1 MDPSSSR
8 YESDDIHV
16 SCDVYGPPDMTQVL
30 KKPYVLASIAVLV
43 VVGYVL
49 ATNSDAILAG
59 HRSYLWLYLGAAAA
73 AIIGLAVGTVRRT
86 ISGRLW
92 LGILASIPLLALAV
106 AAWLLSPFAA
116 TDIALD
122 ALADSDSVV
131 VSSSASAITIEP
143 TTGARDV
150 GLIFQ
155 PGARVDARA
164 YAHILRPLA
173 EAGYRVVIVKQ
184 PLGIAFLA
192 SGFAE
197 EWASTHP
204 ETETWAVGGHSLGGV
219 VASSNAADNAD
230 IDGLV
235 LWASVPASDI
245 SDSTRLDVA
254 SIYGTND
261 DLTDPDQV
269 RESSANL
276 PMGTRFVPIE
286 GGTHA
291 FFGDYGIQP
300 GDGEPGVPRD
310 QAQAEIASS
319 TIGFLGGLLAAQ

>member
-1 MDPSSSR
+1 ML
-8 YESDDIHV
+8 
-16 SCDVYGPPDMTQVL
+16 QVL
-30 KKPYVLASIAVLV
+30 KKPYVLASIVVLV

-49 ATNSDAILAG
+49 ATNSDPILAG
-59 HRSYLWLYLGAAAA
+59 HRSYQVLYFGAAAA
-73 AIIGLAVGTVRRT
+73 AVIGVAVGAVRRT
-86 ISGRLW
+86 VSGRLW
-92 LGILASIPLLALAV
+92 VGMLVSIPLLALAV

-122 ALADSDSVV
+122 ALADSDTVV
-131 VSSSASAITIEP
+131 VSSSASAIAIEP
-143 TTGARDV
+143 ATAARGV

-155 PGARVDARA
+155 PGGRVDARA
-164 YAHILRPLA
+164 YAHVLRPLA
-173 EAGYRVVIVKQ
+173 EAGYCVVIVKQ

-219 VASSNAADNAD
+219 VASSNAAESAD
-230 IDGLV
+230 IEGLV
-235 LWASVPASDI
+235 LWASIPASDI
-245 SDSTRLDVA
+245 SDSTRLAVA

-261 DLTDPDQV
+261 DLADPDQI

-276 PMGTRFVPIE
+276 PVGTLFVPIE
-286 GGTHA
+286 GGIHA
-291 FFGDYGIQP
+291 FFGDYGDQP

-310 QAQAEIASS
+310 QAKAEIASS
-319 TIGFLGGLLAAQ
+319 TIGFLDGLLAAQ